1 MKPIDL
7 AAVSI
12 GTASG
17 AIVSDS
23 ANEILAAAAASAA
36 VYLLRYLIACLRS
49 RFPNLPEDDGE

>member
-1 MKPIDL
+1 MKPVDL

-23 ANEILAAAAASAA
+23 AKEILTAAAASAA
-36 VYLLRYLIACLRS
+36 VYLIRYLIACLRA
-49 RFPNLPEDDGE
+49 RFPNLPNDDGE